1 MPKWYGG
8 YVLNDSESST
18 EEWKFQWGRVIRWYK
33 RAGQIKVK
41 SETAGAELEA
51 DDFDILIAFFQNCYH
66 LRDWLEVSRP
76 DLREKLDDFFE
87 QNFEMKGCRD
97 VCHGFKHKKLTRPS
111 LDADF
116 NIVRI
121 YDYLEIMGSGPY
133 KNPVKYNIAFADGN
147 DIRKYDLFDFAG
159 KCFNLWKSFLSAEQ
173 LL

>member
-8 YVLNDSESST
+8 YVLNNDEHPT
-18 EEWKFQWGRVIRWYK
+18 EQWKYQWSRVIRWFE
-33 RAGQIKVK
+33 RVNQIKVK
-41 SETAGAELEA
+41 SEIPETAIEA
-51 DDFDILIAFFQNCYH
+51 QDLDTVIAFFQNCYH

-76 DLREKLDDFFE
+76 DLKKKLVTYFE

-97 VCHGFKHKKLTRPS
+97 ICHGFKHKKLNRPS
-111 LDADF
+111 IDADF

-121 YDYLEIMGSGPY
+121 YDYLEKMGSEPHR
-133 KNPVKYNIAFADGN
+133 NPVKHIIAFADGN

-159 KCFNLWKSFLSAEQ
+159 KCFDLWKSFLSSEQ